1 MPYPVI
7 TFSHFNTDRWLN
19 GVEAAQFDI
28 DSEGARR
35 WVWMSIG
42 DIEKNIDLFPHCA
55 TELQK
60 GLDHY
65 GPSGL
70 AQ

>member
-7 TFSHFNTDRWLN
+7 TFSHFNTNRWLN

-28 DSEGARR
+28 DGEDGRR
-35 WVWMSIG
+35 WVWMSIP
-42 DIEKNIDLFPHCA
+42 DIETNMDMFPHCA
-55 TELQK
+55 AELQK

-65 GPSGL
+65 GHNSIIH
-70 AQ
+70 